1 MWYLVS
7 LYLVLLCPSIRKS
20 WGNEMTDL
28 NNEEMK
34 VLRTFKEIGKPAG
47 PKTVS
52 EESGIPKED
61 VSKIIK
67 KLKND
72 GYVMSPKR
80 CFYALDDKSKDVL

>member
-1 MWYLVS
+1 
-7 LYLVLLCPSIRKS
+7 
-20 WGNEMTDL
+20 MTDL
-28 NNEEMK
+28 NKEEIK

-47 PKTVS
+47 PKVVA
-52 EESGIPKED
+52 EESGIPKDE

-72 GYVMSPKR
+72 GYVMIPKR